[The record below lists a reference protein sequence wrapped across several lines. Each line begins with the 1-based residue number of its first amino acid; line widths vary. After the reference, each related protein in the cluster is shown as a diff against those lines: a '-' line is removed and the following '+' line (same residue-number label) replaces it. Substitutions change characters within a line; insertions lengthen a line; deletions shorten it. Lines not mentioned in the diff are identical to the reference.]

1 MSELIR
7 QKRIQLKNPGRLYSL
22 DLLRFLA
29 ALLVVLY
36 HFSYR
41 GNIGGFTEV
50 SLLEIS
56 GWSKYGFLGVDLFF
70 IISGFVIAWSADKH
84 SLERFIGSRFMR
96 LYPGFLAGVTI
107 TFIATLIMG
116 GDAFQ
121 SSLSQYF
128 ANLTLLPQLFGL
140 EFMDG
145 VYWSIVVE
153 IIFYAWIALLVG
165 TGLFRRFLPEII
177 ALWLIIAMLNEFV
190 FFIDAL
196 RLPFMTPFAGFFAGG
211 IMLYR
216 WKLAGKSDNW
226 EKLLF
231 TTAVFYSVMIESKR
245 GITWGDSFSADLD
258 RLTLMGVTA
267 SLFLVFY
274 AFIHWKISAKTGEK
288 LAILGSLSYPLYLIH
303 QNIGY
308 MLLNKLSGIAPSWL
322 LIMVVTI
329 VLIVMSALI
338 AKYIEPFGRSVLKP
352 VVAATFKLVH
362 RLPYARKVLSASAG

>member
-7 QKRIQLKNPGRLYSL
+7 QKRIELKHPGRLYSL

-29 ALLVVLY
+29 ALMVVLY

-50 SLLEIS
+50 SFPEIS
-56 GWSKYGFLGVDLFF
+56 SWSKYGFLGVDLFF

-84 SLERFIGSRFMR
+84 TLERFIGSRFLR

-107 TFIATLIMG
+107 TFIATMVLG
-116 GDAFQ
+116 GGVFQ
-121 SSLSQYF
+121 TTLSQYS
-128 ANLTLLPQLFGL
+128 ANLTFLPQLFGH

-165 TGLFRRFLPEII
+165 SGLFRRFLPEII

-190 FFIDAL
+190 FFVDAL

-211 IMLYR
+211 MMLYR

-231 TTAVFYSVMIESKR
+231 TTAVIYSVMIESKR
-245 GITWGDSFSADLD
+245 GITWGDAFSADLD
-258 RLTLMGVTA
+258 RMTLMGVTA
-267 SLFLVFY
+267 SLFLLFY
-274 AFIHWKISAKTGEK
+274 AFIHWKIPARTGK
-288 LAILGSLSYPLYLIH
+288 QLAILGSLSYPLYLIH

-308 MLLNKLSGIAPSWL
+308 MLLNKLSGFAPTWVLAAIIVSAL
-322 LIMVVTI
+322 LVA
-329 VLIVMSALI
+329 SALI
-338 AKYIEPFGRSVLKP
+338 AKYIEPIGRKVLKP
-352 VVAATFKLVH
+352 IVENAFKLIH
-362 RLPYARKVLSASAG
+362 RLPNAGKVLRTSAS

>member
-7 QKRIQLKNPGRLYSL
+7 QKRAELKHPDRLYSL

-29 ALLVVLY
+29 ALMVVLY

-41 GNIGGFTEV
+41 GHIGGFTEF
-50 SLLEIS
+50 SLPEIS
-56 GWSKYGFLGVDLFF
+56 NWSKYGFLGVDLFF

-84 SLERFIGSRFMR
+84 SLERFIGSRFLR

-107 TFIATLIMG
+107 TFIATLLLG
-116 GDAFQ
+116 GGVFHV
-121 SSLSQYF
+121 SLSQYL
-128 ANLTLLPQLFGL
+128 ANLTFLPQLFGR

-165 TGLFRRFLPEII
+165 SGLFRRFLPEII

-211 IMLYR
+211 MMLYR

-231 TTAVFYSVMIESKR
+231 TTAVVYSVMIESKR
-245 GITWGDSFSADLD
+245 GVTWGDAFSTDLD
-258 RLTLMGVTA
+258 RTILMGVTA
-267 SLFLVFY
+267 ALFMVFY
-274 AFIHWKISAKTGEK
+274 AFIHWKMPAKTGK
-288 LAILGSLSYPLYLIH
+288 QLAILGSLSYPLYLIH

-308 MLLNKLSGIAPSWL
+308 ILLNKLSGLIPTWL
-322 LIMVVTI
+322 LASII
-329 VLIVMSALI
+329 VAILVAASAII
-338 AKYIEPFGRSVLKP
+338 AKYIEPFGRKVLKP
-352 VVAATFKLVH
+352 VVERAIKLVH
-362 RLPYARKVLSASAG
+362 RLPYAGKVLRSSAG